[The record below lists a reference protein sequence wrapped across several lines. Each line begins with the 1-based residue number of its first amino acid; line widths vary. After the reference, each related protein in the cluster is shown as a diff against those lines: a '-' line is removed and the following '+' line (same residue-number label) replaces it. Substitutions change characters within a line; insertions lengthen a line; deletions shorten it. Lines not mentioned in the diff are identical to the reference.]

1 MLNLIVIIC
10 NDYKICLSWQHL
22 DATSDGA
29 VLQPMHR
36 PTSRCNYWLGLSTTR
51 CNQWWGRRS
60 TTRCSDGASPKPK
73 MQPEMQPVIGP
84 LYNQMQPVIGPLYNQ
99 MQPVMGPHYTQM
111 QPVMGLSNKQIQTLS
126 YYYLHRK
133 LLLFARMMLEHDIS
147 YPEKYECLLFCLCV
161 RLMTD
166 SFIIIYHCLNLSSI
180 LIVYSNTWNKY
191 IISNKFQDMQV
202 LP

>member
-1 MLNLIVIIC
+1 
-10 NDYKICLSWQHL
+10 
-22 DATSDGA
+22 
-29 VLQPMHR
+29 
-36 PTSRCNYWLGLSTTR
+36 
-51 CNQWWGRRS
+51 
-60 TTRCSDGASPKPK
+60 
-73 MQPEMQPVIGP
+73 MQPEMQPVKGAALQPDATSDRDALQPDVTSDGAAAPQPDAVMGP
-84 LYNQMQPVIGPLYNQ
+84 LLNQRCNPRCNQWKGPLYNQ

>member
-1 MLNLIVIIC
+1 
-10 NDYKICLSWQHL
+10 
-22 DATSDGA
+22 
-29 VLQPMHR
+29 
-36 PTSRCNYWLGLSTTR
+36 
-51 CNQWWGRRS
+51 
-60 TTRCSDGASPKPK
+60 
-73 MQPEMQPVIGP
+73 MQPVMGPP
-84 LYNQMQPVIGPLYNQ
+84 LYNQMQPVMGPHYTQMHPVMGLLHNH

-133 LLLFARMMLEHDIS
+133 LLLFARMMLEHEIS

-202 LP
+202 LL